1 MSQEEDAFRF
11 VGGRVSVNFT
21 ATLGLRWR
29 NPPVERLPAPA
40 DLARWFVEAG
50 LTDSTVPVSASTLRG
65 ARELR
70 EALYRLMQRRVG
82 QEPPDGRSVD
92 VVNRW
97 AATSPPA
104 LQLTAD
110 GTGKRLLAPTAAGLL
125 ALVARDGVDL
135 LAGPD
140 AGRLREC
147 SGDTCTLLYLDTSRA
162 GNRRWCSMDVCGSR
176 DKMARYRRRAPGR

>member
-21 ATLGLRWR
+21 ATRGLRWR
-29 NPPVERLPAPA
+29 DPSVERLPTPA

-50 LTDSTVPVSASTLRG
+50 LADLPVPVSAPALRG

-70 EALYRLMQRRVG
+70 EALYRLMRGQAC
-82 QEPPDGRSVD
+82 QEPPDRRAID

-97 AATSPPA
+97 AAKAPPA
-104 LQLTAD
+104 VQLTPD
-110 GTGKRLLAPTAAGLL
+110 GTRKRLVDPTTGGLL
-125 ALVARDGVDL
+125 AFVARDGVDL

-147 SGDTCTLLYLDTSRA
+147 SSDTCALLYLDTSRA
-162 GNRRWCSMDVCGSR
+162 GNRRWCSMDACGSR
-176 DKMARYRRRAPGR
+176 HKMARYRRRAVT